1 MNSYEI
7 KSEDIRELVRLLKLN
22 IETDDLK
29 LSKIEDD
36 CQQLIKL
43 KNIIKSYEDQMQ
55 SIVDENKV
63 KEEKVVVFDGIKKLN
78 FDVNEILREKNSE
91 EAKLYKYIT
100 TTRK

>member
-7 KSEDIRELVRLLKLN
+7 KSEDIKELIRLLKLN

-78 FDVNEILREKNSE
+78 FDVNEILNEKNSE
-91 EAKLYKYIT
+91 EAKLFKYIT